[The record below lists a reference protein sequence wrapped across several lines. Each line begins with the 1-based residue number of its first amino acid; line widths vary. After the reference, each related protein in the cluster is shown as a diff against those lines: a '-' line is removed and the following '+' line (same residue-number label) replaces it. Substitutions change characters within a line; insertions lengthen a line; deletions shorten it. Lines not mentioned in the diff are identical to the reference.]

1 MNDNQDLRGSV
12 ALTGGSGFVGG
23 HILRRL
29 TAAGWQVRALTRRP
43 DGLPDLAATQ
53 AARVTPILGDLE
65 DGGALAE
72 LVSGVD
78 AVIHCAGLVAARR
91 RDDFQRVNAAGT
103 AALLRVL
110 RDRPP
115 AGRPAPRFV
124 LMSSLAAREP
134 QLSPY
139 AASKRAAE
147 QVLQDLGDGL
157 DWRILRPA
165 VVYGP
170 GDRAT
175 LPLFRQF
182 HRGIVL
188 VPAGGGRFSMI
199 YVDDLAAAA
208 VAALA
213 PDLPPRGLLE
223 PDDGTAGGY
232 GWAEVLAAAAGQAGR
247 PLRALAVPRPLQRLA
262 AGLSGAGALVTGRP
276 AMLTQGKVNEIAHPD
291 WVCRPRPL
299 DAPGGAAALS
309 DCISWRPAVGLDE
322 GFSRTMAWYKAAGW
336 L

>member
-1 MNDNQDLRGSV
+1 MNDAITPRGSV

-29 TAAGWQVRALTRRP
+29 VAEGWQVRALTRRP
-43 DGLPDLAATQ
+43 DGLPPVEGAPPGS
-53 AARVTPILGDLE
+53 VTAIPGDLE
-65 DGGALAE
+65 SSEALAE
-72 LVSGVD
+72 LVAGAD

-91 RDDFQRVNAAGT
+91 RADFLRVNAEGT
-103 AALLRVL
+103 AALLRAL
-110 RDRPP
+110 E
-115 AGRPAPRFV
+115 AGRQAGGPAPRFV
-124 LMSSLAAREP
+124 LISSLAAREP

-139 AASKRAAE
+139 ADSKRQAE
-147 QVLQDLGDGL
+147 EALRRLGAGL
-157 DWRILRPA
+157 DWRVLRPA

-182 HRGIVL
+182 LRGLAL
-188 VPAGGGRFSMI
+188 VPGGSGRFSMI
-199 YVDDLAAAA
+199 YVEDLAAAA

-213 PDLPPRGLLE
+213 PELPAGGFLG

-232 GWAEVLAAAAGQAGR
+232 GWAEVLAAAGRLAGR
-247 PLRALAVPRPLQRLA
+247 PVRAVTVPRVLQRLA
-262 AGLSGAGALVTGRP
+262 AALSTAGALVSGRP
-276 AMLTQGKVNEIAHPD
+276 AVLSQGKVNEFGHPD
-291 WVCRPRPL
+291 WVCRPQPPG
-299 DAPGGAAALS
+299 APSLS

-322 GFSRTMAWYKAAGW
+322 GFSKTVAWYKAAGW